1 MPSAPR
7 RSAAL
12 ADVAVNGY
20 RISSAGVC
28 SSEDRAALLGELREI
43 RRYDLSI
50 RDDLHVPELP
60 DVKIQLPNIRPA
72 HEDVGCSLNESL
84 TGNNSL
90 RGSRSRAARPAAT
103 RSARDAAVASTER
116 SACCPIRYERSSS
129 RPPVSPRDSDRR
141 PTGSSTVRDSFNPVI
156 GSGTSNCRSWRI
168 GLATASAPFP
178 SARPH
183 ARARSRAR

>member
-1 MPSAPR
+1 MVGIAIGKCRQRLVEAPP
-7 RSAAL
+7 L

-28 SSEDRAALLGELREI
+28 SSEDRAALLGELHEI

-60 DVKIQLPNIRPA
+60 DVKIQLPNVRPA

-103 RSARDAAVASTER
+103 RSSRDAAVASTEP
-116 SACCPIRYERSSS
+116 SACCAIRYE
-129 RPPVSPRDSDRR
+129 PLIV
-141 PTGSSTVRDSFNPVI
+141 
-156 GSGTSNCRSWRI
+156 
-168 GLATASAPFP
+168 SAPCL
-178 SARPH
+178 AKR
-183 ARARSRAR
+183 